1 MPIPQKTLSI
11 QRLPSIRQLRAFVA
25 VYHAGQLAAAADA
38 LALTPPAVSVLLRE
52 LEDKLG
58 VRLFERSTRM
68 LRRTEAAEEAIGYA
82 ERSLAELDAMATRM
96 ADVAG
101 LRRGSLRIAATA
113 TTAQTLL
120 PRALRRYLD
129 AHPGVQVAIDD
140 CAPGEFVQRI
150 ANEQVDFGVGM
161 LQAPTPGLQEQV
173 FLRDHLSAIAD
184 ASLPFAQAG
193 TATWRQLAAHPVIVV
208 QRGYGVRD
216 SIDEAAAAAG
226 VRLRVA
232 HEVTLLAT
240 ALAMA
245 AAGLGVAVLPSSLL
259 AQAPA
264 DARLVARRLLRPVVQ
279 RHVAVVRKQGRPL
292 SPAAEAF
299 AALLVREFAGTAR
312 R

>member
-299 AALLVREFAGTAR
+299 AALLAGESSGAAR